1 MIFCASW
8 DRNSLKQN
16 LCQFV
21 PKLCHH
27 TSRQRELMEMDD
39 HRWNWRFIRNW
50 KYCPSES
57 ITDKNQY
64 RFYVRQEW
72 VKRQRFQAF
81 YPFWQTAYLIPF
93 DKQFIWSLLTNSLWA
108 LNSFSWPHWHRPTRT
123 WRRRRGRDQ
132 GSLRTP
138 PQERSRGRSTPP
150 SRRKCRWTRCAGWTR
165 SPRTCKLSDVCRQ
178 QLCTSSTCKVWGT
191 QSFGKS
197 HPSPPQ
203 ESCYRV
209 ARISWFMLE
218 SYGNEFQEVFL
229 SHRPISNIAKGT
241 TDPRVEFILPK

>member
-1 MIFCASW
+1 MIFCTSW
-8 DRNSLKQN
+8 DRNGLKQN

-93 DKQFIWSLLTNSLWA
+93 DKQFIWSLLTNSLFDPFWQTFY
-108 LNSFSWPHWHRPTRT
+108 LIPFDKQLKSPEQLFLTTLTPSHKDMKETPRKRPREPPNSATREV
-123 WRRRRGRDQ
+123 Q
-132 GSLRTP
+132 G
-138 PQERSRGRSTPP
+138 
-150 SRRKCRWTRCAGWTR
+150 
-165 SPRTCKLSDVCRQ
+165 
-178 QLCTSSTCKVWGT
+178 
-191 QSFGKS
+191 
-197 HPSPPQ
+197 
-203 ESCYRV
+203 
-209 ARISWFMLE
+209 
-218 SYGNEFQEVFL
+218 
-229 SHRPISNIAKGT
+229 
-241 TDPRVEFILPK
+241 